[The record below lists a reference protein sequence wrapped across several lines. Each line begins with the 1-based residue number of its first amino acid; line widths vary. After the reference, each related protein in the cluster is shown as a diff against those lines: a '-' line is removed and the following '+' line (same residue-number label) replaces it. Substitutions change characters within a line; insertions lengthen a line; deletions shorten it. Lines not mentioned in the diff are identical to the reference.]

1 MNSIT
6 SSTRNSSAL
15 LTELIEAES
24 ERGLVANGLNNDL
37 AIKAERTWDAI
48 FTHLTNEMADTHWK
62 GQLSTSA
69 LSTATAISA
78 LVQVL
83 NNGNVAEQQQALV
96 SEAIYTGCEWLADHQ
111 NEDGGFGDTD
121 RSHSNIATSLLVLAA
136 WEMAGFKA
144 NAISRYHTAEAYV
157 DRLGKWEGLKRRY
170 GKDKTFAVPIL
181 SNCALAGMV
190 PWNRVPTLPFE
201 AAWLPQK
208 WYRLA
213 RMPVVSYAVPA
224 LVAIGQARFHFAPPI
239 NPAIRFLRSRARGP
253 TLAVLRRMQP
263 RSGGYLEAVPLTSF
277 VLMSLAAVGNGHLP
291 VAKEALRFIL
301 ESRLDDGSWPIDT
314 NLATWVTSL
323 SLCALGRRT
332 NELSVRL
339 DGVVPPVPELANS
352 SATDSASHSAKSSTS
367 TSSVANVSAAT
378 VRWLLA
384 CQHKRR
390 HPFTGADP
398 GGWGW
403 TNLSGAVP
411 DADDTPAALLALS
424 HLNLMDKQLDRLREE
439 VLVAVGMGLRWLIGL
454 QNRDGGWPTFCRG
467 WGKLPFDRS
476 GTDLTAHAIR
486 AIEAW
491 RPRLDELK
499 KVSGLAMPSD
509 RQLRAAVRRGFH
521 YLAKHQ
527 RPDGSWLP
535 LWFGNQD
542 EMEEE
547 NPIYGTGKV
556 LLAYVATNSTTSA
569 QAAAGQKFLRS
580 RQNQDG
586 GWGGGPST
594 GYVVNA
600 HQVASQTNEL
610 EKNGQISG
618 TGDENPANSQGWGNS
633 ENRSTI
639 EETAIALEA
648 LAALAR
654 DGDFDRSPGGCSQAS
669 QPIALPDSAQC
680 ASTAVVDRTIMRGL
694 DWLSSA
700 IDAGKLEHA
709 SPIGFYF
716 AKLWYYERMYPT
728 VFALGAVGAVLRRIR
743 ETDFRQSG

>member
-1 MNSIT
+1 MPHPFCQVRKSLNST
-6 SSTRNSSAL
+6 TPSSRSIVPLDVQDPFESSRPDL
-15 LTELIEAES
+15 LAS
-24 ERGLVANGLNNDL
+24 VDN
-37 AIKAERTWDAI
+37 TWHKIAV
-48 FTHLTNEMADTHWK
+48 HLRNEMVGNHWA

-78 LVQVL
+78 LVQVQK
-83 NNGNVAEQQQALV
+83 NGNVAAHQQQTVAA
-96 SEAIYTGCEWLADHQ
+96 AIQAGCEWLKEHQ

-136 WEMAGFKA
+136 WEMAGFRSSA
-144 NAISRYHTAEAYV
+144 TAQFEAASTYV
-157 DRLGKWEGLKRRY
+157 DRLGKWDGLKRRY

-224 LVAIGQARFHFAPPI
+224 LVAIGQARFYFAPPI
-239 NPAIRFLRSRARGP
+239 NPAIRWLRSLARGP

-291 VAKEALRFIL
+291 VAQEALRFIL
-301 ESRLDDGSWPIDT
+301 ESRLADGSWPIDT

-323 SLCALGRRT
+323 SLNAFGRQTAQLKVSLEGVART
-332 NELSVRL
+332 TPHSLSSDL
-339 DGVVPPVPELANS
+339 DEPA
-352 SATDSASHSAKSSTS
+352 
-367 TSSVANVSAAT
+367 VSAAT

-424 HLNLMDKQLDRLREE
+424 QLSLEEAELARLREE
-439 VLVAVGMGLRWLIGL
+439 VLVAVGLGLRWLVRL

-491 RPRLDELK
+491 RPRLEELR
-499 KVSGLAMPSD
+499 KVSRLAVPSE
-509 RQLRAAVRRGFH
+509 RQLSSAVRRGFR

-542 EMEEE
+542 EAEEE

-556 LLAYVATNSTTSA
+556 LLAYAATNSTTSL
-569 QAAAGQKFLRS
+569 QAVAGQSFLRS
-580 RQNQDG
+580 RQNRDG

-594 GYVVNA
+594 GYSVHASSRCSLPNGVENTELGESGKEIPT
-600 HQVASQTNEL
+600 ASQNL
-610 EKNGQISG
+610 GS
-618 TGDENPANSQGWGNS
+618 S
-633 ENRSTI
+633 ECRSTI

-648 LAALAR
+648 LATLAM
-654 DGDFDRSPGGCSQAS
+654 DGPRKSSNAGSPA
-669 QPIALPDSAQC
+669 DSPPNAPPESTLC
-680 ASTAVVDRTIMRGL
+680 ASTAEGDRTIMRGL

-700 IDAGKLEHA
+700 VDAGKLEHA

-716 AKLWYYERMYPT
+716 AKLWYYERLYPT
-728 VFALGAVGAVLRRIR
+728 VFALGAVGAVRRGIR
-743 ETDFRQSG
+743 ETDIR